1 MKRLIA
7 SAGLILCLVAPVD
20 AQDKAGAASDREE
33 RLATYL
39 RTGLYADARR
49 LIDEML
55 AIEPRDD
62 LKNVRA
68 VFGSGPN
75 MRVRRASASFTCE
88 VRDNGV
94 SLPATVEGK
103 RVQWLVD
110 TGANVSM
117 VSDAEA
123 TRLGL
128 VIRDSDGRAA
138 DHAGGSAA
146 VRTAIARRVVIG
158 RTQLQDVPFLVMPAD
173 QMPWKELPPGKQ
185 GILGL
190 PTAIALDALQ
200 WTRDGMCHTGSAT
213 VNRSSTSRSSTSS
226 PVNLRY
232 DRLNVITKAELD
244 GATLEFILDT
254 GNQAGTQLW
263 ERFGKDFEPL
273 VKERGRKGSVR
284 VTQIGGATDR
294 DVVLIPGMRLKVGGK
309 DTNLGEGKLFSRP
322 VGDDRFHGLLG
333 MDVLSQ
339 AADVTIDFRS
349 MTLTLR

>member
-1 MKRLIA
+1 MKRIIA
-7 SAGLILCLVAPVD
+7 YAGLVLCLVALVD
-20 AQDKAGAASDREE
+20 AQDRAGADREE
-33 RLATYL
+33 RLAMYL
-39 RTGLYADARR
+39 RTGRYADARR

-55 AIEPRDD
+55 KTEPRDD

-68 VFGSGPN
+68 VFASGPN
-75 MRVRRASASFTCE
+75 MRVRRASATFTCDVSE
-88 VRDNGV
+88 TGV
-94 SLPATVEGK
+94 LLPVTVEGK

-110 TGANVSM
+110 TGANVTM

-138 DHAGGSAA
+138 DLAGGSAG

-173 QMPWKELPPGKQ
+173 QMPWKELAPGKQ

-190 PTAIALDALQ
+190 PLAIALDALR
-200 WTRDGMCHTGSAT
+200 WTRAGMCYTGSAT
-213 VNRSSTSRSSTSS
+213 VNRSSISS
-226 PVNLRY
+226 PSNLRY
-232 DRLNVITKAELD
+232 DRLHVITKTEFD
-244 GATLEFILDT
+244 GETLEFLLDT

-263 ERFGKDFEPL
+263 ERFGKDFETL

-294 DVVLIPGMRLKVGGK
+294 DVILIPGIRLKVGGK
-309 DTNLGEGKLFSRP
+309 DTKLGEGKLFSRP
-322 VGDDRFHGLLG
+322 VGDDRLHGLLG
-333 MDVLSQ
+333 MDILSQ
-339 AADVTIDFRS
+339 ADDVTIDFRS